1 MWESGRIS
9 FLDVTYFNNNI
20 LLNPILLNACKAAN
34 GTAVKNTHEY
44 INYLWHI
51 FTHETS
57 KY

>member
-1 MWESGRIS
+1 MNIKQYDKV
-9 FLDVTYFNNNI
+9 LMYFNNNI
-20 LLNPILLNACKAAN
+20 LLNPILLNACN
-34 GTAVKNTHEY
+34 LGGTAVKNTHEY